1 MHQEINLKYLYA
13 LGFYFRALKTQTKF
27 LVKIQ
32 MYKGK
37 KNQTYIPAIF
47 GNIYV
52 PAALGTDHMV
62 HPQISLHDV
71 AGT

>member
-1 MHQEINLKYLYA
+1 MHQKIDLKHLYA
-13 LGFYFRALKTQTKF
+13 LGFNILALRMQTEF

-37 KNQTYIPAIF
+37 KNQTSIPTIF
-47 GNIYV
+47 ENIYV
-52 PAALGTDHMV
+52 PVALGTDHMV

-71 AGT
+71 AEA